1 MVKSECYDG
10 GIVDVDSDNSGGG
23 LGCGSSSGE

>member
-10 GIVDVDSDNSGGG
+10 GTDDDGDNSGEGI
-23 LGCGSSSGE
+23 GCGSSSGE